1 MDIIII
7 IAAIILLLSG
17 LIGCVLPVVP
27 GPPIS
32 FLGLFVAHFSDN
44 IQFSFEGLLIYGGIA
59 VLVTILDFFVP
70 VWGTKKFGGTRA
82 GLWGST
88 FGLIAGLFILPW
100 LGIAFGPFGLFGI
113 ILAPFV
119 GAFIGEM
126 IAGKKQHDSFRAA
139 LGSFIGFL
147 TGTFMKLLVSGY
159 FIAVF
164 IKKLF

>member
-1 MDIIII
+1 MDIVIII
-7 IAAIILLLSG
+7 TAIILLLAG
-17 LIGCVLPVVP
+17 LIGCILPVVP

-32 FLGLFVAHFSDN
+32 FFGLLVAHFSDK
-44 IQFSFEGLLIYGGIA
+44 IQFTFEGLLIYGSIA
-59 VLVTILDFFVP
+59 VLVTVLDFFVP

-88 FGLIAGLFILPW
+88 LGLIAGFFILPW
-100 LGIAFGPFGLFGI
+100 LGIVLGPLGLFGI
-113 ILAPFV
+113 IFGPFV

-126 IAGKKQHDSFRAA
+126 IAGKKQNDSFRAA

-164 IKKLF
+164 LKKLF